1 MRTSAGHV
9 RIALLDELT
18 ADEAA
23 RYEAELAEIDILP
36 EQDDFTLSP
45 AAVLE
50 RSRQDPTRRT
60 FAILLDRRRRAASAA
75 VGIGVLHPQRADGA
89 AEASLPH
96 VLLRGF
102 SVDARWQARGIG
114 SAAVALAV
122 DLARRVSPEAT
133 SMYLN
138 VHCDNE
144 PGIRTYERNG
154 FRMTRQ
160 VVMGRAGHE
169 YVMARTLR

>member
-1 MRTSAGHV
+1 M

-18 ADEAA
+18 ADKAA
-23 RYEAELAEIDILP
+23 GYEAELADIDILP

-60 FAILLDRRRRAASAA
+60 FVILLNRRRAAPAA
-75 VGIGVLHPQRADGA
+75 VGIGVLHPQWEDAEDAADA
-89 AEASLPH
+89 APAQKH
-96 VLLRGF
+96 VVLRGF

-122 DLARRVSPEAT
+122 DLARRLTPEAT
-133 SMYLN
+133 SLYLN